1 MQWSFRGK
9 TCQKTWKKRSSFP
22 TLPTQSSTKS
32 STCHPGLPGGLN
44 TATSRPMPRLRFSV
58 CTSVN
63 TTVSNGRPRDMPPGT
78 FRNLSWRFTHCRW
91 LTADDHPSICRSIY
105 SFYPIISYSILSYS
119 ILFYPIL
126 SYCILF
132 YPIAFYSTLF
142 YPVLSYPIYPS
153 TFCITLDYWPLR
165 INTWNSGYSYPLV
178 N

>member
-105 SFYPIISYSILSYS
+105 SFYPILSYLIPFYSTLFYPIAFYSILLHSILPYS

-126 SYCILF
+126 SIHQ
-132 YPIAFYSTLF
+132 
-142 YPVLSYPIYPS
+142 LSVSLLI
-153 TFCITLDYWPLR
+153 I
-165 INTWNSGYSYPLV
+165 GH
-178 N
+178 